1 MREPINSFKESI
13 ESIKSLHALHKH
25 LCSLLPAID
34 LSEILRAEI
43 VLIVSAF
50 DCFIHDIVRKG
61 VMDIFNALGMKILN
75 MVICVFLFRQL
86 SKCF

>member
-50 DCFIHDIVRKG
+50 DCFIHDIV
-61 VMDIFNALGMKILN
+61 
-75 MVICVFLFRQL
+75 
-86 SKCF
+86 S